1 MHRRGTGTGGLYDI
15 LAVPRYPPGHDFVH
29 EMQRAASHCARII
42 VVLSPAYARSEFGEA
57 EWRVAFT
64 RDPSGEK
71 GLLIPIRV
79 AAGLLFSRVYV
90 DLAGCGDEET
100 ARALLLEGVRSTITR
115 PITATLPGMI
125 IGSRPAADGR
135 ERRAKVQCPA
145 GSPTLY
151 HPPVVRVRPLNLP
164 DRAAQRLLRPGRAR
178 GRRPTTANCV
188 VRSDSRGPRL
198 QEPPS
203 CLSQPTFWTIGP
215 APSGSPV
222 GSLAGLPP
230 GITAACVVLRLL
242 VPVALIVL
250 AARGATPHNAWPSSA
265 TTSGASA
272 LGLRLDGPPTRRVR
286 SPGCQPAFCR
296 RSAVSAPRARGAR
309 RPPAGRPVALV

>member
-178 GRRPTTANCV
+178 GRRPTTANWCCP
-188 VRSDSRGPRL
+188 VRLSR
-198 QEPPS
+198 
-203 CLSQPTFWTIGP
+203 T
-215 APSGSPV
+215 
-222 GSLAGLPP
+222 
-230 GITAACVVLRLL
+230 
-242 VPVALIVL
+242 
-250 AARGATPHNAWPSSA
+250 
-265 TTSGASA
+265 
-272 LGLRLDGPPTRRVR
+272 
-286 SPGCQPAFCR
+286 
-296 RSAVSAPRARGAR
+296 
-309 RPPAGRPVALV
+309 PPAGASLMSFSTDVLDDRTGAVGVPGWQLGRSTARNHRRLRRVAVAGSGCVDRARRSRRHPPQRMALVRDYLRGVGSGTSPRWSSNS